1 MSELETVS
9 LLAFVFMTALY
20 FVQRKDIRKLRSIII
35 DVGLKVARVEVD
47 EDTHVVRVIRK

>member
-1 MSELETVS
+1 MTELEVVS
-9 LLAFVFMTALY
+9 LLAWAFMTAMY
-20 FVQRKDIRKLRSIII
+20 FAQRKDIRQLRNIII

>member
-1 MSELETVS
+1 MTELEVVS
-9 LLAFVFMTALY
+9 LLAFVFMTAMY

-35 DVGLKVARVEVD
+35 DVGLNIARVEVD